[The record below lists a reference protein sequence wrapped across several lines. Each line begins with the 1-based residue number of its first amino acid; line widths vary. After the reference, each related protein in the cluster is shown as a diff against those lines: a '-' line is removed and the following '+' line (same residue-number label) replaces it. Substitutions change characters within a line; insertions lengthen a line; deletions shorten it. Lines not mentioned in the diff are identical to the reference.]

1 MSENQPE
8 KGQLLSCTCHHHLQ
22 TSLGILFNKDK
33 VPQQQSGTEGK
44 DAAISLEMPCCTS
57 QAVYAK
63 SYFLLLT
70 V

>member
-8 KGQLLSCTCHHHLQ
+8 KGQLLSCICHQHLQ

-33 VPQQQSGTEGK
+33 IAQQQSGTEGK
-44 DAAISLEMPCCTS
+44 DAAISLPCCTS
-57 QAVYAK
+57 QLVYAK